1 MAGKTAR
8 TTAEII
14 HLNRMGKLDTILV
27 NDQYMKTT
35 LTNAGFKGQI
45 TILDIKGGQ

>member
-8 TTAEII
+8 TIAKIMS
-14 HLNRMGKLDTILV
+14 LNRKGKLDTIFV
-27 NDQYMKTT
+27 TGQDMKTT

-45 TILDIKGGQ
+45 TILDMLGGR

>member
-8 TTAEII
+8 SIAEII

-27 NDQYMKTT
+27 TGQYMKTT
-35 LTNAGFKGQI
+35 LINAGFKGQI
-45 TILDIKGGQ
+45 TILDLKGGR